1 LSDAAVATMGAVPA
15 AHDDHH
21 YTSTGQNSR
30 KIVFWTFIGS
40 ECMFFGSLIAT
51 YLIYKGKSLEG
62 PMPHEI
68 LNIPLTSFSA
78 FDLLMSSLTMVLALA
93 GIQRANMGAAR
104 LWLAVTA
111 LLGMV
116 FVGLQA
122 YEFTHFV
129 HEGLY
134 LQKNLFACS
143 FYVLTGFHGTHVT
156 VGVIWLWTLFIG
168 TFTGRIG
175 PKNDLDVEIC
185 GLYWHFVDVVWIA
198 IFTLI
203 YLLQ

>member
-1 LSDAAVATMGAVPA
+1 MSDAAAAVAGAVPA
-15 AHDDHH
+15 PHEDHH
-21 YTSTGQNSR
+21 WTSTGLSSR
-30 KIVFWTFIGS
+30 KLVFWTFIGS

-51 YLIYKGKSLEG
+51 YLIYKGKSLAG
-62 PMPHEI
+62 PTPHQI

-93 GIQRANMGAAR
+93 GIQQGNMTKAR
-104 LWLAVTA
+104 IWLAATA
-111 LLGMV
+111 TLGMV
-116 FVGLQA
+116 FVGMQC

-129 HEGLY
+129 HEGLT
-134 LQKNLFACS
+134 LQTNLFGCT
-143 FYVLTGFHGTHVT
+143 FFVLTGFHGTHVT
-156 VGVIWLWTLFIG
+156 VGVIWLWTLFIH

-175 PKNDLDVEIC
+175 PKNDLDVEIA
-185 GLYWHFVDVVWIA
+185 GLYWHFVDVVWVA